1 MSLRSHFRQGEVEAT
16 EVMPSSIFG
25 EMIDSLLQKSAGIGS
40 FVQKQTSH
48 AAIEKNRNV
57 FFLRLPRSQSF
68 LSSAAM
74 PGECGL
80 LVCPSRPPFWRHVG
94 YTGDQL
100 ARLIKLLGETKSG
113 DCQQASGEFIAARG
127 FAGPLNQLRRFERP
141 RIRICRRFQ
150 L

>member
-16 EVMPSSIFG
+16 EVMPGAVFG
-25 EMIDSLLQKSAGIGS
+25 KMLDGRLQKSASIGS

-57 FFLRLPRSQSF
+57 FFLRLPRSKSF
-68 LSSAAM
+68 LSLAAM

-94 YTGDQL
+94 FTGDQL
-100 ARLIKLLGETKSG
+100 ARLIKLLGQTKGG
-113 DCQQASGEFIAARG
+113 DCQQASGEFIAAG
-127 FAGPLNQLRRFERP
+127 GIAGPLNQLR
-141 RIRICRRFQ
+141 
-150 L
+150 